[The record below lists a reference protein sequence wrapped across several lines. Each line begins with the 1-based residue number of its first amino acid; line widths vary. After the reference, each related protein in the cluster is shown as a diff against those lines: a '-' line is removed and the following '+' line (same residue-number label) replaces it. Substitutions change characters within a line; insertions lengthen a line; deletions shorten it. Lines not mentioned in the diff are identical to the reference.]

1 LRNIYRISKDA
12 SGNLKLKKSKQELRG
27 DEYRK
32 RCLGMKR
39 KLADVGIALDGEAF
53 CIVNVRTLIGCDEL
67 KDSVK
72 KFFFKT
78 SMSVPLSVCMRRRT
92 KSHY

>member
-1 LRNIYRISKDA
+1 
-12 SGNLKLKKSKQELRG
+12 
-27 DEYRK
+27 
-32 RCLGMKR
+32 MKR
-39 KLADVGIALDGEAF
+39 KLGDLGIAMDGEAF
-53 CIVNVRTLIGCDEL
+53 AIVNVRTLIGCDEL

-78 SMSVPLSVCMRRRT
+78 AISVPLSVCMRRRT